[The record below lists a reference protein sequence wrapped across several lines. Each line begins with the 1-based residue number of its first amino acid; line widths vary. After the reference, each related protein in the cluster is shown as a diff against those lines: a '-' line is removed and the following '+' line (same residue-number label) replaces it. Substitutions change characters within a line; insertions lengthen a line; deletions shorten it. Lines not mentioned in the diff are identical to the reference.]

1 MIHVNPDWRVKIS
14 HPDLVPWVNS
24 LPEATFYDLWESNIN
39 PDWVFHLAINGG
51 ATKQQLV
58 FANCGVARLCL
69 YAVPEG
75 ENRPR
80 VAIETAEAWA
90 RGETTDEDLRKA
102 RVAAA
107 FSIFNISE
115 ESDAAAFAAYNSAYL
130 VFTTLPFPTYSSK
143 YALQMGIENQVICA
157 TIRKHLPF
165 ERPPPPPKR
174 LTIWQRLAEGGDE

>member
-1 MIHVNPDWRVKIS
+1 MKTPKEIID
-14 HPDLVPWVNS
+14 
-24 LPEATFYDLWESNIN
+24 
-39 PDWVFHLAINGG
+39 LAIQKW
-51 ATKQQLV
+51 APKEQHIL
-58 FANCGVARLCL
+58 ASCAVARLCL
-69 YAVPEG
+69 HLIPEG